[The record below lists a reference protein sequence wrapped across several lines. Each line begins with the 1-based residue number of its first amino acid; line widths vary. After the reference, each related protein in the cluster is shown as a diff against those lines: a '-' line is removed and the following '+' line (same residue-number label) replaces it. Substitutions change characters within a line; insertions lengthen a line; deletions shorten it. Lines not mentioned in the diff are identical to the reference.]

1 MRFYNRELLTNL
13 FIILL
18 GMVLAI
24 LPIVIVQDVTL
35 PISVISIS
43 IGCSLIATGISVLL
57 SFIYRERNTKF
68 YEYLSKI
75 GLSDI
80 LIDIDMYEY
89 SVKAIMKADRNIYY
103 AQIGAPLIILQNPK
117 LFDRLVKSGVS
128 IKILVNPEQFGKE
141 KNFPTFTDHDRLAL
155 QECYKLSM
163 SIGVEIRETDYPLT
177 RTLIVDD
184 EVILI
189 NKRVSNRPMI
199 SVVYH
204 KNKTEA
210 AFYKYQ
216 FDLFQDI
223 WNTAKAIDTKI

>member
-89 SVKAIMKADRNIYY
+89 SVKAIRKADRNIYY

-117 LFDRLVKSGVS
+117 LFPPATHTG
-128 IKILVNPEQFGKE
+128 G
-141 KNFPTFTDHDRLAL
+141 
-155 QECYKLSM
+155 
-163 SIGVEIRETDYPLT
+163 
-177 RTLIVDD
+177 
-184 EVILI
+184 
-189 NKRVSNRPMI
+189 
-199 SVVYH
+199 
-204 KNKTEA
+204 
-210 AFYKYQ
+210 
-216 FDLFQDI
+216 
-223 WNTAKAIDTKI
+223 

>member
-1 MRFYNRELLTNL
+1 MNFYKKEIFTNCL
-13 FIILL
+13 IILIGL
-18 GMVLAI
+18 LLA
-24 LPIVIVQDVTL
+24 TL
-35 PISVISIS
+35 PVIIIKDITVPVSVISIS

-80 LIDIDMYEY
+80 LVDKDMYEY
-89 SVKAIMKADRNIYY
+89 SVKAIRKARKSIYY

-117 LFDRLVKSGVS
+117 LFDKLVQSGVS
-128 IKILVNPEQFGKE
+128 IKILVNPEQFSNE
-141 KNFPTFTDHDRLAL
+141 QNFPTFTYHDRLAL
-155 QECYKLSM
+155 QKCYELSNN
-163 SIGVEIRETDYPLT
+163 IGFEIRETNYPLT

-189 NKRVSNRPMI
+189 NKRISNHPLI
-199 SVVYH
+199 SFVYH
-204 KNKTEA
+204 KNRSEF

-216 FDLFQDI
+216 YDLFQNI
-223 WNTAKAIDTKI
+223 WDTAKTVDIKI